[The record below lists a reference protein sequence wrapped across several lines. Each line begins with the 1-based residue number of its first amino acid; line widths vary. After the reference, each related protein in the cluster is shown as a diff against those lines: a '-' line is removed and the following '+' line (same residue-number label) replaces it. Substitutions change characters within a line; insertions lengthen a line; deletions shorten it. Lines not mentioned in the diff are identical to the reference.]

1 MQKYWLIKSEPE
13 SFSFNDLKKSKNQT
27 TFWDGVRNYQ
37 ARNFL
42 RDEMKKGDQVL
53 FYHSNSDPLAV
64 MGICEVV
71 KEGYPDHTQF
81 DPDNDH
87 YDPRADPKNP
97 PWIMVDV
104 KFVKEFKTPVTLDA
118 IKSNPKLKNMRLIA
132 RGNRLSVM
140 PVTKE
145 EFDEIIKIRELIIN
159 FICADPQNPCHQ
171 RSIVFCIKKC
181 GITPNNVC
189 DSFTTL

>member
-1 MQKYWLIKSEPE
+1 MNNYWLFKSEPSE
-13 SFSFNDLKKSKNQT
+13 FSWDDLKKSKNQT

-42 RDEMKKGDQVL
+42 RDEIKKGDGVL
-53 FYHSNSDPLAV
+53 FYQSSTEPLAV
-64 MGICEVV
+64 MGYCEVV

-81 DPDNDH
+81 DKKNDH
-87 YDPRADPKNP
+87 HDPKADPKNP
-97 PWIMVDV
+97 TWIMVDI
-104 KFVKEFKTPVTLDA
+104 KFKQEFKNPVTLDV

-145 EFDEIIKIRELIIN
+145 EFDEIVRMGSPSL
-159 FICADPQNPCHQ
+159 ALP
-171 RSIVFCIKKC
+171 
-181 GITPNNVC
+181 
-189 DSFTTL
+189 